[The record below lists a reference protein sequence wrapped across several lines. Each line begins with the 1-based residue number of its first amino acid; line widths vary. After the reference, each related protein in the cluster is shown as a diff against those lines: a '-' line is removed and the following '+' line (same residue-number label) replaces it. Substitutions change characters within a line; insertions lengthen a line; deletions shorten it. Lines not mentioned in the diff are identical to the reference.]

1 MFIVNEVL
9 GLEMSLKIIMSGR
22 KFDYSKEY
30 GLQLWQILYQ
40 SRGPTDT
47 FAYKK
52 LELPLVYIIPRNK
65 RELVSAQSLSE
76 ESF

>member
-1 MFIVNEVL
+1 
-9 GLEMSLKIIMSGR
+9 MSLKIIMSGG
-22 KFDYSKEY
+22 KFDYNKEY

-40 SRGPTDT
+40 SRVPTDT
-47 FAYKK
+47 FAYEK

-65 RELVSAQSLSE
+65 KELVSAQSLSE